1 VAARAHPAALR
12 RPAALTTLGRSLLA
26 LGLAWVALT
35 AGVARADEDLLARS
49 RLGAWQ
55 LHLDVLVGVEPV
67 DGSNAVAFGAS
78 GELLWRCRVGLF
90 AGLLSSKGNAI
101 IATVQNGTVQPAPA
115 DRVSVPFGLAFRP
128 FGHLGLRPGDG
139 ARGWARRLA
148 AGLGLELGITIEH
161 LRTSGD
167 SETNAG
173 LHIGIGLDVPLWG
186 GPVEGGVALRL
197 YGRMMAAPSV
207 SLDAG
212 AAQMPAFGGQF
223 YGGVAWAL

>member
-1 VAARAHPAALR
+1 VTR
-12 RPAALTTLGRSLLA
+12 LGRALLTLTCVSLA
-26 LGLAWVALT
+26 
-35 AGVARADEDLLARS
+35 AGGARADEDMLVRS

-55 LHLDVLVGVEPV
+55 LHLHVLVGVEPV
-67 DGSNAVAFGAS
+67 EGSNAVAFGAS

-101 IATVQNGTVQPAPA
+101 IAQVENGTVLPAPA
-115 DRVSVPFGLAFRP
+115 DRISVPIGVAFRP
-128 FGHLGLRPGDG
+128 FGHLALRPGDG
-139 ARGWARRLA
+139 ALGWAHRLA
-148 AGLGLELGITIEH
+148 AGIGLELGVSFEH

-167 SETNAG
+167 SANNAG

-197 YGRMMAAPSV
+197 FGRMMAAPAV
-207 SLDAG
+207 SLESG
-212 AAQMPAFGGQF
+212 QAQMPAFGGQF